1 MKKRLD
7 WFLTSFF
14 LLYRDIY
21 IKIILIM
28 SKDIKNIVE
37 ELKSLKAQLSED
49 YLFNGDEGV
58 MEDPQGM
65 EQQMPSQ
72 DPTMMQQQPQQ
83 MMGNGDSEEEI
94 AMHAQEV
101 IQHEPIIGKIRETAI
116 EGLKKYADHPTS
128 SLYEFFKKVFLESDK
143 VLTDTGN
150 KK

>member
-1 MKKRLD
+1 ME
-7 WFLTSFF
+7 
-14 LLYRDIY
+14 
-21 IKIILIM
+21 
-28 SKDIKNIVE
+28 KNFKNVLE
-37 ELKSLKAQLSED
+37 ELKSLKAQLTED
-49 YLFNGDEGV
+49 YIFNG
-58 MEDPQGM
+58 EDGM
-65 EQQMPSQ
+65 MDDGMGAEMSPEMGAEQQPDPSMVQ
-72 DPTMMQQQPQQ
+72 PQQQQ
-83 MMGNGDSEEEI
+83 MMGQSDSEEEI

>member
-1 MKKRLD
+1 MRRNFNRVL
-7 WFLTSFF
+7 
-14 LLYRDIY
+14 
-21 IKIILIM
+21 
-28 SKDIKNIVE
+28 N
-37 ELKSLKAQLSED
+37 ELNEVRRQLSED
-49 YLFNGDEGV
+49 YIFNGEDGPMDDNME
-58 MEDPQGM
+58 MEEDPRR
-65 EQQMPSQ
+65 
-72 DPTMMQQQPQQ
+72 
-83 MMGNGDSEEEI
+83 MMGNMPQQGTSEEET

>member
-1 MKKRLD
+1 MEKNFKTVLD
-7 WFLTSFF
+7 
-14 LLYRDIY
+14 
-21 IKIILIM
+21 
-28 SKDIKNIVE
+28 
-37 ELKSLKAQLSED
+37 ELKSLKAQLTED
-49 YLFNGDEGV
+49 YIFNGEDGV
-58 MEDPQGM
+58 MDDGMGQEMGM
-65 EQQMPSQ
+65 EQQPNPQMV
-72 DPTMMQQQPQQ
+72 QQQPQQ
-83 MMGNGDSEEEI
+83 MMGQGDSEEEI

>member
-1 MKKRLD
+1 ME
-7 WFLTSFF
+7 
-14 LLYRDIY
+14 
-21 IKIILIM
+21 
-28 SKDIKNIVE
+28 KNFKTVLN
-37 ELKSLKAQLSED
+37 ELKSLKAQLTED
-49 YLFNGDEGV
+49 YIFNGEDGV
-58 MEDPQGM
+58 MDDEMGQEMGM
-65 EQQMPSQ
+65 EQQP
-72 DPTMMQQQPQQ
+72 DPQMVQRQPQQ
-83 MMGNGDSEEEI
+83 MMGQGDSEEEI

>member
-1 MKKRLD
+1 MEKK
-7 WFLTSFF
+7 F
-14 LLYRDIY
+14 
-21 IKIILIM
+21 
-28 SKDIKNIVE
+28 KNILE
-37 ELKSLKAQLSED
+37 ELKTLKKQLTED
-49 YLFNGDEGV
+49 YIFGDDEG
-58 MEDPQGM
+58 MMDDGGM
-65 EQQMPSQ
+65 GAEMGQEGQQP
-72 DPTMMQQQPQQ
+72 DPTMVQPQQQQ
-83 MMGNGDSEEEI
+83 MMGQGDSEEEI

>member
-1 MKKRLD
+1 ME
-7 WFLTSFF
+7 
-14 LLYRDIY
+14 
-21 IKIILIM
+21 
-28 SKDIKNIVE
+28 KNFKTVLN
-37 ELKSLKAQLSED
+37 ELKSLKAQLTED
-49 YLFNGDEGV
+49 YIFNGEDGV
-58 MEDPQGM
+58 MDDGMSQEMGM
-65 EQQMPSQ
+65 EQQP
-72 DPTMMQQQPQQ
+72 DPQMIQQQPQQ
-83 MMGNGDSEEEI
+83 MMGQGDSEEEI

>member
-1 MKKRLD
+1 MEKNFKNVLD
-7 WFLTSFF
+7 
-14 LLYRDIY
+14 
-21 IKIILIM
+21 
-28 SKDIKNIVE
+28 
-37 ELKSLKAQLSED
+37 ELKSLKAQLTED
-49 YLFNGDEGV
+49 YIFNG
-58 MEDPQGM
+58 EDGM
-65 EQQMPSQ
+65 MDDGMGAEMSPEMGAEQQPDPSMVQ
-72 DPTMMQQQPQQ
+72 PQQQQ
-83 MMGNGDSEEEI
+83 MMGQGDSEEEI

>member
-1 MKKRLD
+1 MKRNINEVLKELKRLK
-7 WFLTSFF
+7 
-14 LLYRDIY
+14 R
-21 IKIILIM
+21 
-28 SKDIKNIVE
+28 
-37 ELKSLKAQLSED
+37 QLNED
-49 YLFNGDEGV
+49 YLSNGEEGMIDGGMDDEMGGD
-58 MEDPQGM
+58 MYQEPRREMPQG
-65 EQQMPSQ
+65 E
-72 DPTMMQQQPQQ
+72 
-83 MMGNGDSEEEI
+83 SEEEV

>member
-1 MKKRLD
+1 ME
-7 WFLTSFF
+7 
-14 LLYRDIY
+14 
-21 IKIILIM
+21 
-28 SKDIKNIVE
+28 KNFKNVLE
-37 ELKSLKAQLSED
+37 ELKSLKAQLTED
-49 YLFNGDEGV
+49 YIFNG
-58 MEDPQGM
+58 EDGMMDDGMGAEMSPEKETKKQPDPSMVRPQ
-65 EQQMPSQ
+65 Q
-72 DPTMMQQQPQQ
+72 QQ
-83 MMGNGDSEEEI
+83 MMGQSDSEEEI

>member
-1 MKKRLD
+1 MNKD
-7 WFLTSFF
+7 
-14 LLYRDIY
+14 
-21 IKIILIM
+21 
-28 SKDIKNIVE
+28 KDIKNIVE

-49 YLFNGDEGV
+49 YLFNGDEGA

-65 EQQMPSQ
+65 GEQMPPQ